1 MLHTD
6 IPTHGEILALTTVS
20 EPWCV
25 SIYTP
30 TEVDTPTPDKNRVAL
45 ENQVKQ
51 ALDRVED
58 KNART
63 ALSEAFA
70 DLLDDEDYWRYQSRT
85 LAVHATPE
93 QLITHRVPNRLE
105 ASTTVGDRFNIKP
118 LLRAV
123 TFPQSAFVLALSEN
137 AVRLVEV
144 TADRPAQDAQVPGL
158 PASLTEYLALPP
170 LGRSPHG
177 RLQGSEGRKVR
188 VRQYCRAVDLALRNV
203 LTGLDIPLIL
213 AATEPTA
220 GLFRS
225 VSSYPQLL
233 TEGISGNPERLT
245 DAELAEQARTLL
257 DQHYATELAEL
268 RTEFENRRS
277 DGRGILDLS
286 DIARAATYGIVH
298 VLFVDIDAH
307 VPGRLA
313 DDGSITQVP
322 ARDDNGP
329 GVLDEIARRTL
340 LSNGRVL
347 AVRSEDIPDGAHAAA
362 ILRYTP

>member
-6 IPTHGEILALTTVS
+6 IPTHGEILNLAAATG
-20 EPWCV
+20 PWCL

-30 TEVDTPTPDKNRVAL
+30 TEADTPTPDKNRVAF

-51 ALDRVED
+51 ALQRVDD
-58 KNART
+58 KQAHA
-63 ALSEAFA
+63 ALSEELA

-85 LAVHATPE
+85 LIALATPE
-93 QLITHRVPNRLE
+93 QLLTYRVPNRLE
-105 ASTTVGDRFNIKP
+105 ASTTVADRFAITP

-144 TADRPAQDAQVPGL
+144 SGDRPAQDAQVPGMPVNL
-158 PASLTEYLALPP
+158 NEYLALPP

-188 VRQYCRAVDLALRNV
+188 VRQYSRAVDQALRNV

-225 VSSYPQLL
+225 VNSYPYLL
-233 TEGISGNPERLT
+233 AESLPGNPEHLS
-245 DAELAEQARTLL
+245 DAELAERSRVLL
-257 DQHYATELAEL
+257 DQHYADELAEL
-268 RTEFENRRS
+268 RTEFEKRRS
-277 DGRGILDLS
+277 DGRGLADLS
-286 DIARAATYGIVH
+286 DIARAATYGTIRT
-298 VLFVDIDAH
+298 LLVDMDA
-307 VPGRLA
+307 VIPGAVA
-313 DDGSITQVP
+313 DDGSIAP
-322 ARDDNGP
+322 AASGDAVGPDILDD
-329 GVLDEIARRTL
+329 IARRTL
-340 LSNGRVL
+340 LSGGRVL
-347 AVRSEDIPDGAHAAA
+347 AVRAEDVPDGEKAVA
-362 ILRYTP
+362 ILRYAP